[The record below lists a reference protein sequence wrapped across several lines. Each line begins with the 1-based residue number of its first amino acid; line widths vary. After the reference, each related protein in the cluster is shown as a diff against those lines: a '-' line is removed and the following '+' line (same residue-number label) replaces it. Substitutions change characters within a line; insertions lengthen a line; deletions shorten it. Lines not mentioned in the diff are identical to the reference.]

1 MAAVFNRRAS
11 QLLDAK
17 LALVSQSPEPGESPP
32 RHRDSQMLGG
42 VTVSDS
48 VADEFTGHSLYDNV
62 GTRDLATLAM
72 LTEDSIVEELQKRSV
87 SADNP
92 SSFAASIGGH
102 ARSRSLDILAY
113 IAVLSGIVVSSFGAV
128 WTSVSKCSSVF
139 A

>member
-32 RHRDSQMLGG
+32 HHRDSQMLGG

-48 VADEFTGHSLYDNV
+48 VADEFIGHSLYDNV

-87 SADNP
+87 SADNLHLLPHRFAGTHALDP
-92 SSFAASIGGH
+92 SIF
-102 ARSRSLDILAY
+102 LPILRVY
-113 IAVLSGIVVSSFGAV
+113 PAVL
-128 WTSVSKCSSVF
+128 
-139 A
+139 